1 MSVKGDRLSGRMGS
15 NVFEWELYYKE
26 QSMLVHAR
34 EKERVGEQTGVKT
47 MSGQKRERGA
57 GGRPTTKLE
66 KAFKI
71 LREGTHIFVLKV
83 SLSLSLSLALSL
95 ALSFIVLSLH
105 MCAFVWGA

>member
-71 LREGTHIFVLKV
+71 LTEGTHIFCFESEFV
-83 SLSLSLSLALSL
+83 SLSLALLSYNYIFSL
-95 ALSFIVLSLH
+95 LLKSRNQQNLY
-105 MCAFVWGA
+105 

>member
-71 LREGTHIFVLKV
+71 LREVDNVDKNPWFTVRAEEGGHGTRATLGG
-83 SLSLSLSLALSL
+83 LS
-95 ALSFIVLSLH
+95 
-105 MCAFVWGA
+105 